1 MQGLPDAECRVSPKK
16 LFALHF
22 IGTFGPINNRARN
35 CALTLPNPRG
45 GIGVSQMSLDRHFES
60 EGDLRRY
67 EVLLD
72 MADALVSERDLS
84 ELLRAMAERLRPVV
98 DADAAHFYL
107 YDPAHN

>member
-1 MQGLPDAECRVSPKK
+1 M
-16 LFALHF
+16 
-22 IGTFGPINNRARN
+22 
-35 CALTLPNPRG
+35 
-45 GIGVSQMSLDRHFES
+45 SQMSLDRHFES

-72 MADALVSERDLS
+72 MADVVVSERDLL

-107 YDPAHN
+107 YDPVHNVMRLHLWQGSLMSPLPQEITVDASPSGWVWQSQ